1 VTERVRE
8 RRETAAQRPTLGFI
22 GLGAMGGRFARNL
35 ARAGYRV
42 LGFDLDGAR
51 LAAAAAGGVEPA
63 GGAEAVLE
71 GAGVVLTS
79 LPSSEAWIALARAV
93 LVPRARAGQVLI
105 DLGTVTPPET
115 RRVAAALAERGAVL
129 LDAPLSGGPGGAERG
144 TCYVFVGG
152 PREAFERLRPVL
164 EVLGGG
170 AGGGRLTYCG
180 PSGSGQVAKGVN
192 QLAMGLGAAAYLE
205 AVMFGVN
212 AGVAPEVLAAAVG
225 DASGWRA
232 MVAGTAQR
240 IAAGRGTEIGVK
252 FRELPYFLQEAR
264 ERGFPLPLT
273 ERLYAVCDEG
283 ERVTVDDNRPAP
295 SFYRQLESD
304 TPPAE

>member
-1 VTERVRE
+1 MTERAE
-8 RRETAAQRPTLGFI
+8 ETATQRPTLGFI
-22 GLGAMGGRFARNL
+22 GLGAMGGHFARNL
-35 ARAGYRV
+35 VRAGYRV
-42 LGFDLDGAR
+42 LGFDLDEAR
-51 LAAAAAGGVEPA
+51 LAAAAEGGVTPA
-63 GGAEAVLE
+63 AGLVAVLE

-79 LPSSEAWIALARAV
+79 LPSSQAWIDLAREV
-93 LVPRARAGQVLI
+93 LAPRARAGQAFI
-105 DLGTVTPPET
+105 DLGTVAPPDA
-115 RRVAAALAERGAVL
+115 RRVAGALAERGALL
-129 LDAPLSGGPGGAERG
+129 LDAPLSGGPVGAERG
-144 TCYVFVGG
+144 ACYVFVGG
-152 PREAFERLRPVL
+152 QREAFELLRPVL
-164 EVLGGG
+164 EVFGGG
-170 AGGGRLTYCG
+170 SGGGRLTYCG

-212 AGVAPEVLAAAVG
+212 AGVAPEALAAAVG

-240 IAAGRGTEIGVK
+240 VAAGRGTEVGVK

-295 SFYRQLESD
+295 SFYHQLALQTESNAL
-304 TPPAE
+304 P